1 MHIAQLEEDLGLSRA
16 SIRFYEK
23 EGLLSPERLA
33 NGYRDYSEE
42 DLETLRR
49 VKLLRALG
57 LPLED
62 IKALQA
68 GTLDLSA
75 ALRAQEERLRR
86 EQRQREAALSL
97 CQTLEGEGVAYRD
110 LEAGPYLEE
119 LSRLE
124 REGVRLQPP
133 AADSL
138 PCAPY
143 PWRRFFARQLDR
155 SLLSLLFSAVL
166 SLVLRRRLGDGLPWD
181 LFETYLLW
189 GIQFLVEPL
198 LLSTWGTTPG
208 KWIFGLQVRS
218 SDGRKLTFG
227 EAASRLWELFR
238 YGEGYGIPFYNLYRN
253 YKSFRACA
261 DGEVLPWD
269 QSRELSYSIRDTRP
283 WRGAAWLGAVGLD
296 LSLALLLAV
305 HITIPPVRHPLTV
318 AEFARNYNDAVR
330 QYELSSLSLDS
341 KGQWVVPEG
350 TLDLGREGAPPI
362 FHYTTAGD
370 GTLTGLTFTYRTPP
384 EFFGSGTLDEQT
396 AALLAMLAAQPEA
409 GFLNWL
415 GLIETVS
422 ENMGRPF
429 EDYTFPVAGLTV
441 TNEAAYSGYEIVGD
455 AYLFPAE
462 GEEQTFSQTF
472 SITRTAE

>member
-1 MHIAQLEEDLGLSRA
+1 MNISQLEAALDLSRA

-33 NGYRDYSEE
+33 NGYRDYSQE

-62 IKALQA
+62 IRALQTGA
-68 GTLDLSA
+68 LDLPA
-75 ALRAQEERLRR
+75 ALRAQEARLRR
-86 EQRQREAALSL
+86 EQRQREAALAL
-97 CQTLEGEGVAYRD
+97 CRELEGTGVGYRE

-119 LSRLE
+119 LSHLE
-124 REGVRLQPP
+124 DQGVRLQAP

-138 PCAPY
+138 PYAAY
-143 PWRRFFARQLDR
+143 PWRRFFARYLDR
-155 SLLSLLFSAVL
+155 NLLSLLFLAVL
-166 SLVLRRRLGDGLPWD
+166 SLGLRRRPGEGLLWD
-181 LFETYLLW
+181 LFEIYLIW
-189 GIQFLVEPL
+189 GVQFLVEPL

-218 SDGRKLTFG
+218 ADGRKLTFG
-227 EAASRLWELFR
+227 EAQSRLWELFR
-238 YGEGYGIPFYNLYRN
+238 YGEGCGIPFYSLYRN

-269 QSRELSYSIRDTRP
+269 QGRELSYSLRDTRP

-296 LSLALLLAV
+296 LGLALLLAV

-330 QYELSSLSLDS
+330 QYELGTLRLDE
-341 KGQWVVPEG
+341 KGQWAVPEG
-350 TLDLGREGAPPI
+350 TASLGREAPPS

-370 GTLTGLTFTYRTPP
+370 GTLTGLSFTCHTAP
-384 EFFGSGTLDEQT
+384 EFFGDGTWEEQT

-409 GFLNWL
+409 GLFNWT
-415 GLIETVS
+415 GLLEEIDRG
-422 ENMGRPF
+422 MGRPF
-429 EDYTFPVAGLTV
+429 QDYTFTVAGLTV
-441 TNEAAYSGYEIVGD
+441 TNAADYSGYEVIGGT
-455 AYLFPAE
+455 YLYPAE
-462 GEEQTFSQTF
+462 GEEQTFTQTF
-472 SITRTAE
+472 SIVREEG

>member
-1 MHIAQLEEDLGLSRA
+1 MHIAQLEEALELSRA

-68 GTLDLSA
+68 GTLDLPA

-124 REGVRLQPP
+124 REGVQLQPP

-143 PWRRFFARQLDR
+143 PWRRFLARQLDR

-166 SLVLRRRLGDGLPWD
+166 SLVLRRRLGEGLPWD

-227 EAASRLWELFR
+227 EAQSRLWGLFR
-238 YGEGYGIPFYNLYRN
+238 YGEGYGIPFY
-253 YKSFRACA
+253 K
-261 DGEVLPWD
+261 
-269 QSRELSYSIRDTRP
+269 
-283 WRGAAWLGAVGLD
+283 AAP
-296 LSLALLLAV
+296 
-305 HITIPPVRHPLTV
+305 H
-318 AEFARNYNDAVR
+318 NC
-330 QYELSSLSLDS
+330 
-341 KGQWVVPEG
+341 
-350 TLDLGREGAPPI
+350 
-362 FHYTTAGD
+362 
-370 GTLTGLTFTYRTPP
+370 
-384 EFFGSGTLDEQT
+384 
-396 AALLAMLAAQPEA
+396 
-409 GFLNWL
+409 
-415 GLIETVS
+415 
-422 ENMGRPF
+422 
-429 EDYTFPVAGLTV
+429 
-441 TNEAAYSGYEIVGD
+441 
-455 AYLFPAE
+455 
-462 GEEQTFSQTF
+462 
-472 SITRTAE
+472 

>member
-1 MHIAQLEEDLGLSRA
+1 M
-16 SIRFYEK
+16 
-23 EGLLSPERLA
+23 
-33 NGYRDYSEE
+33 
-42 DLETLRR
+42 
-49 VKLLRALG
+49 
-57 LPLED
+57 
-62 IKALQA
+62 
-68 GTLDLSA
+68 
-75 ALRAQEERLRR
+75 
-86 EQRQREAALSL
+86 
-97 CQTLEGEGVAYRD
+97 
-110 LEAGPYLEE
+110 
-119 LSRLE
+119 
-124 REGVRLQPP
+124 
-133 AADSL
+133 
-138 PCAPY
+138 
-143 PWRRFFARQLDR
+143 
-155 SLLSLLFSAVL
+155 
-166 SLVLRRRLGDGLPWD
+166 
-181 LFETYLLW
+181 
-189 GIQFLVEPL
+189 
-198 LLSTWGTTPG
+198 
-208 KWIFGLQVRS
+208 
-218 SDGRKLTFG
+218 
-227 EAASRLWELFR
+227 
-238 YGEGYGIPFYNLYRN
+238 
-253 YKSFRACA
+253 
-261 DGEVLPWD
+261 
-269 QSRELSYSIRDTRP
+269 
-283 WRGAAWLGAVGLD
+283 
-296 LSLALLLAV
+296 
-305 HITIPPVRHPLTV
+305 RHPLTV